1 MRGIS
6 VLDHGYIELVDSSM
20 AKDSICVAAA
30 RICYQSEADN
40 GVKDES
46 LITRLMSGQ
55 HGTPFEHAVMRWH
68 VKCPLFVAR
77 QWMRHR
83 MGSYNEK
90 SLRYCTADREYYVPK
105 SNGGQF
111 RVRPNLYSELR
122 MERYDGAEW
131 IGADIDIEK
140 YALQC
145 EASFDTYN
153 RLVDAGWPREQ
164 ARGVLPMSVYTEFV
178 WTVNARSLMNWLSQ
192 RLAKDAQW
200 EHRQYAAEALA
211 MWEERMPITAGAF
224 IKHGGHVGK
233 IEARRDV

>member
-1 MRGIS
+1 MQRIN
-6 VLDHGYIELVDSSM
+6 VLDHGYIELEELMGGDPAV
-20 AKDSICVAAA
+20 VRGA

-40 GVKDES
+40 GVKDEK
-46 LITRLMSGQ
+46 LIARLMRGQ

-90 SLRYCTADREYYVPK
+90 SLRYCVADREYYVPNP
-105 SNGGQF
+105 SGGSLRIVHQ
-111 RVRPNLYSELR
+111 LYSKPR
-122 MERYDGAEW
+122 VEW
-131 IGADIDIEK
+131 CDEGEWMDAD
-140 YALQC
+140 YATEDYMLQC